1 MQRRCEFPY
10 PVAEFINSI
19 QCAPVQF
26 SNQSSFRKTNTK
38 YDPANRASPSK
49 FPRARSRNAH
59 RSRKQSVNSG
69 AYPVGSRCNAAGS
82 IHESIQ
88 AGAPTDQEPA
98 FGAELCRGTTDR
110 AVGNAAGKIQAW
122 KTEERECPGLRER
135 EGTECFPTAQRE
147 EEEGTDEPA
156 FNAQSRLPRL
166 FDGSRS

>member
-19 QCAPVQF
+19 QCTSVQF

-156 FNAQSRLPRL
+156 FNAQSRLVSP
-166 FDGSRS
+166 F